1 MDNVVMKGSIP
12 KICDFGLSFDYENS
26 SNALLDSDK
35 IARGNLLQW
44 RLVVFVIL

>member
-26 SNALLDSDK
+26 SDALLDSNK

>member
-1 MDNVVMKGSIP
+1 MKGSIP

-26 SNALLDSDK
+26 CDALLDSNK

-44 RLVVFVIL
+44 RLVVFVIM